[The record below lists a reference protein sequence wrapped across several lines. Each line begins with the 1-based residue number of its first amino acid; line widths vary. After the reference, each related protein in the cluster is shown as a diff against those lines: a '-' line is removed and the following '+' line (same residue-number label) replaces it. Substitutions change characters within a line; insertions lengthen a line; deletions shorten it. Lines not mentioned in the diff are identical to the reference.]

1 MLQSHR
7 KSRKQQSTA
16 ARRNLLL
23 MVIPFIL
30 FVFAFSYV
38 PLIGWILA
46 FFNYKPGIPL
56 NMTPFVGLKYFLI
69 LFSEGGT
76 DLLRVMFNTLVFSF
90 LGILLSP
97 LPVVFAILL
106 NEVRSTRFKKL
117 IQTTTTLPNF
127 ISWVLV
133 FSLAFSM
140 FSGDGMLN
148 TLLARLRPSSGPV
161 EVLGNINIVFLFQ
174 TALVIWKSL
183 GWSSIIYL
191 AGISGIDSELY
202 DAAKVDGAGRI
213 RTIMHITVPGISATY
228 IVLLLLQISNLLAS
242 GGGLDQY
249 LVFYNSLVADKI
261 EVLDYYVYRLG
272 IVTQDYSY
280 ATAIGMLKSLV
291 SILLLF
297 SVNFIS
303 KKVRGTNII

>member
-1 MLQSHR
+1 MLQSHH
-7 KSRKQQSTA
+7 KTRKQQSSKD
-16 ARRNLLL
+16 RRNLLL
-23 MVIPFIL
+23 MVTPFVL

-38 PLIGWILA
+38 PLLGWILA
-46 FFNYKPGIPL
+46 FFNYRPGIPL
-56 NMTPFVGLKYFLI
+56 HMTPFVGLKYFLI

-76 DLLRVMFNTLVFSF
+76 DLIRVMANTLVFSF

-106 NEVRSTRFKKL
+106 NEVRSTHFKKL

-133 FSLAFSM
+133 FSLTFSM
-140 FSGDGMLN
+140 FSSEGMLN
-148 TLLARLRPSSGPV
+148 TLLVRLHPSSEPI
-161 EVLGNINIVFLFQ
+161 EVLGNIDLVYFFQ
-174 TALVIWKSL
+174 TALVIWKTL

-228 IVLLLLQISNLLAS
+228 IVLLLLQISNLLAA

-280 ATAIGMLKSLV
+280 ATAIGMLKSFV

-297 SVNFIS
+297 CVNFIS
-303 KKVRGTNII
+303 KRARGTNII

>member
-1 MLQSHR
+1 
-7 KSRKQQSTA
+7 
-16 ARRNLLL
+16 

-56 NMTPFVGLKYFLI
+56 SMTPFVGIKYFRI
-69 LFSEGGT
+69 LFTEGGA
-76 DLLRVMFNTLVFSF
+76 DLLRVMINTLIFSF

-97 LPVVFAILL
+97 LPVIFAILM

-140 FSGDGMLN
+140 FSSEGMLN
-148 TLLARLRPSSGPV
+148 MFLTKLHVISEPL
-161 EVLGNINIVFLFQ
+161 EVLGNSHIVYFFQ
-174 TALVIWKSL
+174 TALVVWKTL

-191 AGISGIDSELY
+191 ACIAGIDSELY

-213 RTIMHITVPGISATY
+213 RTILHITVPGISSTF
-228 IVLLLLQISNLLAS
+228 IVLLLLQISNLLAA
-242 GGGLDQY
+242 GGGFDQY
-249 LVFYNSLVADKI
+249 MVFYNSLIADKI
-261 EVLDYYVYRLG
+261 EVLDYYVYRMG
-272 IVTQDYSY
+272 IITQDYSY
-280 ATAIGMLKSLV
+280 ATAIGMLKSFV

-303 KKVRGTNII
+303 KRIRGVNII